1 MKYHVFYNVMSIT
14 QRLKQLILQLIKS
27 KANKNINSGRRS
39 NFICCISGVSLRI
52 SCEMKSSD
60 AYVPKKSTGG
70 QALTLLDYGD
80 KRLAFVKPAKSLLSL

>member
-1 MKYHVFYNVMSIT
+1 MSIS
-14 QRLKQLILQLIKS
+14 QRLKQLIKS

-39 NFICCISGVSLRI
+39 NFICCISFVSLGI
-52 SCEMKSSD
+52 SCEMKSLD

-80 KRLAFVKPAKSLLSL
+80 NRLAFAKPAKSLLSL